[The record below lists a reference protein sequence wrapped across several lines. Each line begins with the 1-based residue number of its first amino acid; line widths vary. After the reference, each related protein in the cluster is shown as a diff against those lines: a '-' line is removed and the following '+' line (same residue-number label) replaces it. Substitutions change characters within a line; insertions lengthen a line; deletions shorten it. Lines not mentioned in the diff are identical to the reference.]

1 MRCPKEK
8 PHFKWQACS
17 YEIKQ
22 YIISLWLTSQT
33 CFFKIQIF
41 AFIKEMW
48 ATYLIFLNISFF
60 MLLTATV
67 VQLLTDKL
75 VEGVKVQITAFT

>member
-1 MRCPKEK
+1 
-8 PHFKWQACS
+8 
-17 YEIKQ
+17 
-22 YIISLWLTSQT
+22 
-33 CFFKIQIF
+33 
-41 AFIKEMW
+41 MW

-75 VEGVKVQITAFT
+75 VEGVKSTNNSIYLAPEL